1 MEHEAAQG
9 VAHKRPIYRSDTV
22 GDGEHG
28 PHERADE
35 HGAHDGD
42 VGVGVQANA
51 RNDHCDDEDA
61 QVRAGESGPVDKAL
75 ADHMVG
81 RASFADI
88 EGAANEFL
96 HTPPGALQRRPL
108 AVASPMA
115 IDVLLPHVVVSG
127 QSLFTCRSD
136 SQPTLLARAA
146 ILALLGHRDISAC
159 RPSALA
165 GALTGGLRAFSR
177 LFPAGCD
184 LYRTVCRKS
193 GDCVTS
199 FRGARVEGCC
209 WFTPTGVLM
218 FKTPLYL
225 RCFSFRY
232 INVRFPASCSRGRDA
247 VGRLVLVDRLAEHAG
262 TEREQR
268 ELGHLERLQAERD
281 ADDGDAVDNAGDEV
295 ARRHGQAGAE

>member
-75 ADHMVG
+75 ANDVVG
-81 RASFADI
+81 GSSLADVEASA
-88 EGAANEFL
+88 EESLRLAQGSV
-96 HTPPGALQRRPL
+96 GRRPL

-177 LFPAGCD
+177 LSRLDAIFTGAFAG
-184 LYRTVCRKS
+184 
-193 GDCVTS
+193 
-199 FRGARVEGCC
+199 
-209 WFTPTGVLM
+209 
-218 FKTPLYL
+218 
-225 RCFSFRY
+225 
-232 INVRFPASCSRGRDA
+232 N
-247 VGRLVLVDRLAEHAG
+247 
-262 TEREQR
+262 
-268 ELGHLERLQAERD
+268 QAI
-281 ADDGDAVDNAGDEV
+281 V
-295 ARRHGQAGAE
+295 